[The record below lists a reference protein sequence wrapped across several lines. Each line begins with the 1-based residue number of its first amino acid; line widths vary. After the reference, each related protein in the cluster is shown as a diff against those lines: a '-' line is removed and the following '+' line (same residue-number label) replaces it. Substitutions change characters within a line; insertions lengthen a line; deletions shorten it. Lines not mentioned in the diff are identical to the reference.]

1 MSRNIGLSVSAPKSE
16 CTDSHC
22 PFHGN
27 LPVRGKLFEGTVV
40 SAKARKM
47 VVVQRETPKYLDKFK
62 RYARSKSTIHAF
74 APSCLAIQEGAKVVA
89 AECRPLSKSVS
100 FVVVEIKS

>member
-1 MSRNIGLSVSAPKSE
+1 MSRNIGLSSSTPKSE

-27 LPVRGKLFEGTVV
+27 LSVRGKLFEGTVV
-40 SAKARKM
+40 SSKARKM

-62 RYARSKSTIHAF
+62 RYARSKS
-74 APSCLAIQEGAKVVA
+74 
-89 AECRPLSKSVS
+89 
-100 FVVVEIKS
+100 

>member
-1 MSRNIGLSVSAPKSE
+1 MSRNIGLHASTPKSE

-22 PFHGN
+22 PF
-27 LPVRGKLFEGTVV
+27 RGKLFEGTVV
-40 SAKARKM
+40 SSKARKM

-74 APSCLAIQEGAKVVA
+74 APSCLAIQEGNKVVA

-100 FVVVEIKS
+100 FVVVEVKS

>member
-1 MSRNIGLSVSAPKSE
+1 MSRNIGLSVTAPKSE

-40 SAKARKM
+40 SVKARKM
-47 VVVQRETPKYLDKFK
+47 VVVQREMPKYIDKFK

-74 APSCLAIQEGAKVVA
+74 APSCLTIGEGSKVVA

-100 FVVVEIKS
+100 FVVVEVKA